1 MNKSIGIAVLIA
13 AAVAAWILS
22 ENWTG
27 GDGNAATAP
36 PPPTNAAAEAEKT
49 EPLDVLVEIKTLV
62 AESRTRR
69 IELRG
74 RTEASRWVD
83 IRSETAARVVTINA
97 KKGAKVRAGQVI
109 VELAIDDREAKLAE
123 AIATVRQRQIEY
135 DASQRL
141 SERGY
146 RAQTKHAEAAAQLD
160 RALAYQA
167 QIELDISNTK
177 IKAPFDGVLELR
189 NVEMGDYVTKNMA
202 IARVV
207 DEDPYL
213 VVGQVSE
220 IDVPFLQVGE
230 KGNAT
235 LASSE
240 IIEGRIR
247 FIATTADQKTRT
259 FRVEMEVSNR
269 DGRLRDG
276 LTAEIAVEVDERM
289 AHHVSSAILTL
300 NDAGELGVRS
310 VDATNTVKFYPVDII
325 DDTGDGVWLN
335 GLPDSVDVISVGQE
349 FVREGDQVR
358 IKRAEEASS

>member
-27 GDGNAATAP
+27 GDGNAAAT
-36 PPPTNAAAEAEKT
+36 PPPTNAAAESAKT
-49 EPLDVLVEIKTLV
+49 ETLDVLVEVRTLV

-83 IRSETAARVVTINA
+83 IRAETAARVVAINA
-97 KKGAKVRAGQVI
+97 KKGAKVRTGQVI
-109 VELAIDDREAKLAE
+109 VELALDDREAKLAD
-123 AIATVRQRQIEY
+123 AIATVHQRQIEY

-146 RAQTKHAEAAAQLD
+146 RAQTKHAEAAAKLD
-160 RALAYQA
+160 KALAYQA

-189 NVEMGDYVTKNMA
+189 NVEMGDYVSKNMA

-207 DEDPYL
+207 DQDPYL

-220 IDVPFLQVGE
+220 IDVPFLRVGE
-230 KGNAT
+230 SSKAT
-235 LASSE
+235 LASGE
-240 IIEGRIR
+240 VIEGRLR

-259 FRVEMEVSNR
+259 FRVEMEVANR
-269 DGRLRDG
+269 DGHLRDG

-310 VDATNTVKFYPVDII
+310 VDANNTVKFYPVEII

-335 GLPDSVDVISVGQE
+335 GLPERVDVISVGQE

-358 IKRAEEASS
+358 IKHAEEASS

>member
-13 AAVAAWILS
+13 AAVAVWILS
-22 ENWTG
+22 DQWTG

-36 PPPTNAAAEAEKT
+36 PTNAAAESAKT
-49 EPLDVLVEIKTLV
+49 ETLDVLVEVRTLV
-62 AESRTRR
+62 AVSRTRR

-83 IRSETAARVVTINA
+83 IRAETAARVVAINA
-97 KKGAKVRAGQVI
+97 KKGAIVRAGQVI

-123 AIATVRQRQIEY
+123 AIATVHQRQMEY

-146 RAQTKHAEAAAQLD
+146 RAQTKHAEAGAKLD
-160 RALAYQA
+160 KALAYQA
-167 QIELDISNTK
+167 QIELDISNTH

-189 NVEMGDYVTKNMA
+189 NVEMGDYVSKNMT

-207 DEDPYL
+207 DQDPYL

-220 IDVPFLQVGE
+220 IDVPFLRVGE
-230 KGNAT
+230 SGKAT
-235 LASSE
+235 LASGE
-240 IIEGRIR
+240 VIEGKLR
-247 FIATTADQKTRT
+247 FIATTAEQKTRT

-269 DGRLRDG
+269 DGHLRDG
-276 LTAEIAVEVDERM
+276 LTAEISVEVDERM

-300 NDAGELGVRS
+300 NDEGELGVRS
-310 VDATNTVKFYPVDII
+310 VDASNTVKFYPVEII
-325 DDTGDGVWLN
+325 DDTGDGVWLS
-335 GLPDSVDVISVGQE
+335 GLPESVDVISVGQE

-358 IKRAEEASS
+358 TERAEEANS